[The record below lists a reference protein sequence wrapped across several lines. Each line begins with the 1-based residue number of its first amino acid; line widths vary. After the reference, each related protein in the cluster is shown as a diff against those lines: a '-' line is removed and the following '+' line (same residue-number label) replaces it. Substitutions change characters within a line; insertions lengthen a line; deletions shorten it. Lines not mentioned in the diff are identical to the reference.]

1 MGGDFF
7 DDFGKGEGLFTS
19 EEEHARIREVL
30 LAGGAG
36 DGGATAATTTGAG
49 PSASSSLQARFCALL
64 TEMAAGR
71 YPSLEAAQAAH
82 PLDPYLRAAG
92 DADALES
99 MRAEAA
105 AAAKCAAEKGAGEGG
120 KGTWEPPP
128 EDEEPETAQDY
139 E

>member
-1 MGGDFF
+1 MGGDDFF
-7 DDFGKGEGLFTS
+7 DEFGKGEGLFTS

-30 LAGGAG
+30 LAGAPTPGG
-36 DGGATAATTTGAG
+36 DGDATAAT
-49 PSASSSLQARFCALL
+49 SLQNRFCAVLN
-64 TEMAAGR
+64 EMAAGK
-71 YPSLEAAQAAH
+71 YPSLEAAQVAH
-82 PLDPYLRAAG
+82 PLDPYLRAAQ
-92 DADALES
+92 DPAALES

-105 AAAKCAAEKGAGEGG
+105 AASKCAELQKEGEAAAGG

>member
-1 MGGDFF
+1 MGGDDFF
-7 DDFGKGEGLFTS
+7 DEFGKGEGLFTS

-30 LAGGAG
+30 LVSNG
-36 DGGATAATTTGAG
+36 DGDAT
-49 PSASSSLQARFCALL
+49 QARFRALL

-71 YPSLEAAQAAH
+71 YASLEAAQAVH

-92 DADALES
+92 DAVAFES

-105 AAAKCAAEKGAGEGG
+105 AAAKCAEQQKGEEEGG